1 MLATLA
7 AAVCIAAAIFLA
19 YGVRLSGGRL
29 LAGLNRF
36 ASIGYAIPGSV
47 LAVGA
52 VPPLARLDHGIDAAL
67 QAAFGISTGLL
78 LSGTVAALIFAYT
91 VRFMALANGAVES
104 GLARVTPNM
113 DAAARTLGEGPWGV
127 LTRVHLPLIRG
138 GVLAGAILVFVEVLK
153 ELPATI
159 LLRPFNCRSGLAGAD
174 DRVGGNNPGD
184 HPEPRDPALTAG
196 APGGNLIY
204 TTKPRYRPGGGTVA
218 PRSGRRRF
226 PAGHPRCGPV

>member
-1 MLATLA
+1 MNLAGWRKWAAVAACGRPSRWALRFRHGYWAATRWRNLARGLDTRFVEDLGNSLMLATLA
-7 AAVCIAAAIFLA
+7 ASVCIAAAIFLA

-52 VPPLARLDHGIDAAL
+52 VPPLARLDHGIDAAM

-104 GLARVTPNM
+104 ALARVTPNM
-113 DAAARTLGEGPWGV
+113 DAAARTLGEGN
-127 LTRVHLPLIRG
+127 
-138 GVLAGAILVFVEVLK
+138 GA
-153 ELPATI
+153 
-159 LLRPFNCRSGLAGAD
+159 R
-174 DRVGGNNPGD
+174 
-184 HPEPRDPALTAG
+184 
-196 APGGNLIY
+196 
-204 TTKPRYRPGGGTVA
+204 
-218 PRSGRRRF
+218 
-226 PAGHPRCGPV
+226 